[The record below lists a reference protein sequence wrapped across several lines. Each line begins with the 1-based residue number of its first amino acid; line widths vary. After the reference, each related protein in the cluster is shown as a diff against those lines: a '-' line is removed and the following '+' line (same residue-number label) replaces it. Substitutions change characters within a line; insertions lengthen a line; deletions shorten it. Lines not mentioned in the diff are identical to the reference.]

1 MGGKGS
7 GGAHN
12 PNGAPHCK
20 PAVLEP
26 RVAARTAAMA
36 NALMSVKDIDLNDV
50 GALRERLSWYFDLC
64 TEHCLKPTVSGLAM
78 SLGANAGSLRKI
90 ASGEIFALDAN
101 NPQWTT
107 SRERNLSRESAG
119 LIKKAYELLEVMWEA
134 NFQEGSIQPVV
145 GIFLAKNNYGYR
157 DQVENVIVPKNPL
170 GEAGNPEDIVE
181 RYAKSLPEPDGERPS
196 SD

>member
-26 RVAARTAAMA
+26 KTAARTAAMA
-36 NALMSVKDIDLNDV
+36 SALMDVAEIDLNDR
-50 GALRERLSWYFDLC
+50 GALRERLGWYFDLC
-64 TEHCLKPTVSGLAM
+64 SSHCLKPTVSGLGMA
-78 SLGANAGSLRKI
+78 LGINSGSLRKI
-90 ASGEIFALDAN
+90 ASGEIFALDTN

-107 SRERNLSRESAG
+107 SRERNLSRESAD

-170 GEAGNPEDIVE
+170 GEAGNPEEIVE
-181 RYAKSLPEPDGERPS
+181 RYAKSLPEPDGGRLPS
-196 SD
+196 D